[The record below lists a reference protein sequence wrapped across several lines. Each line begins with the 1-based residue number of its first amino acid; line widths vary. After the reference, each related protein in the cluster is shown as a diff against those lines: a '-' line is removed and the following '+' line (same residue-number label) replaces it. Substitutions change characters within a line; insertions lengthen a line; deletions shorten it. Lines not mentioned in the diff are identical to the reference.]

1 MKAIMLAAGR
11 GVRLSEP
18 GKPHPPKS
26 LLRFDGQSLLERHIR
41 LLQHSKVDGLT
52 LVVGY
57 QKETIVAELERIDA
71 FPFVELVENPDF
83 TEGSI
88 ISLWCAR
95 EQMSTGNDVVVMD
108 ADVLYHPDILG
119 NLIDGEDLDR
129 IQFDRGFIPGDEP
142 VKLCFADGRI
152 VEFRKQVTVNYDTV
166 GEWPGF
172 VRLSGNT
179 AAALANTIQVF
190 IDSGKRDVPYE
201 DALRHI
207 LLGSHSEQ
215 FDYQDVTGLPWIEI
229 DFPEDI
235 AKAAQQILPSIN
247 QH

>member
-1 MKAIMLAAGR
+1 MKAIILAAGR

-26 LLRFDGQSLLERHIR
+26 LLKFDGQSLLERHIR
-41 LLQHSKVDGLT
+41 LLQTLKVEGLT

-57 QKETIVAELERIDA
+57 QKEAIVSELERIDA
-71 FPFVELVENPDF
+71 FPFVELVDNPDF

-95 EQMSTGNDVVVMD
+95 EQMSTGDEIVVMD

-119 NLIDGEDLDR
+119 QLIEGANLDR
-129 IQFDRGFIPGDEP
+129 IQYDRGFVPGDEP
-142 VKLCFADGRI
+142 VKLCFANGRI
-152 VEFRKQVTVNYDTV
+152 VEFRKRVTVSFDTV

-172 VRLSGNT
+172 VRLSGDT
-179 AAALANTIQVF
+179 AATLANTIQDFVERG
-190 IDSGKRDVPYE
+190 DRDVPYE

-207 LLGSHSEQ
+207 LLGSHAER

-235 AKAAQQILPSIN
+235 AKAEQQILPSIN
-247 QH
+247 T